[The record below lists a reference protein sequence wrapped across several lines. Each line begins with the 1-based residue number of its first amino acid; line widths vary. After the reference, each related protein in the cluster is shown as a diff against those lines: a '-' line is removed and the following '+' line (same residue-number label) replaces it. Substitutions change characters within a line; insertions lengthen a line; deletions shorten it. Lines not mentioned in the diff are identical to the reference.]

1 MQNKDKFFKNYFNS
15 MNKCLASVEYKD
27 LIKISDIFIDIK
39 KRNKKIILLGNGA
52 SASIS
57 SHVSIDLTKAANIRS
72 INFNEANLITCFSND
87 YGHENWMSNAI
98 NFYADKGDLIIFI
111 SSSGQSKNIVNA
123 ARNAKK
129 NNFKIITL
137 SGFKSDNPLRKLG
150 SLNLWVDSKSYNLI
164 ENTHQAWL
172 LSIVDYVI
180 EKNKKKK

>member
-98 NFYADKGDLIIFI
+98 NFY
-111 SSSGQSKNIVNA
+111 
-123 ARNAKK
+123 
-129 NNFKIITL
+129 NFLT
-137 SGFKSDNPLRKLG
+137 
-150 SLNLWVDSKSYNLI
+150 SLQLFYY
-164 ENTHQAWL
+164 L
-172 LSIVDYVI
+172 LL
-180 EKNKKKK
+180 